1 MNEPNQR
8 RSIDYNLLFLII
20 LLMIISLVALYT
32 IQPTL
37 SAKYAAYNFP
47 LRQLQWYII
56 GSVIGAFVMIID
68 YDRFRKLTWFIYL
81 LGLIP
86 LFMIYFRFP
95 GEIMVEFNNIVR
107 GINLPFIGNVQPAE
121 FMKVIIILTIG
132 HVIASH
138 NEKYKNQT
146 SKSDFGLLIKIL
158 FVIAIP
164 VGLIAL
170 QPDLGSVLVLLAI
183 TSFMVLVSGIQ
194 WRVIL
199 SVIFSGAGF
208 LGLSVIMWRFFPGKI
223 SDFLEDSVFRHVKS
237 RFYGW
242 LQPEQYSDSGYQL
255 TYTMRAI
262 GSGRLFGKGL
272 HGMEVNV
279 PEKHTDMIL
288 TSIGEQFGFIGVSI
302 LIIIYF
308 LLIYRLLH
316 IALASNEPFGS
327 YLIAGIIGMFTY
339 QIFQNIGMSIQL
351 LPITGLPLPF
361 ISYGGSSI
369 LTYLFAIA
377 LALNIHSRT
386 KQYMFEE
393 E

>member
-1 MNEPNQR
+1 MDEQNQKTAL
-8 RSIDYNLLFLII
+8 DYTLLFLTL

-32 IQPTL
+32 VQPTL
-37 SAKYAAYNFP
+37 PSKYANFNFP
-47 LRQLQWYII
+47 LRQLQWYIA
-56 GSVIGAFVMIID
+56 GSILGALIMFID
-68 YDRFRKLTWFIYL
+68 YDRFRKLTWLIYFV
-81 LGLIP
+81 GLIP

-95 GEIMVEFNNIVR
+95 TKLMVEFNDIVR
-107 GINLPFIGNVQPAE
+107 GISIPLLGNIQPAE
-121 FMKVIIILTIG
+121 FMKIVLILTLG

-138 NEKYKNQT
+138 NEKYIQQT
-146 SKSDFGLLIKIL
+146 IKSDLGLLLKVAA
-158 FVIAIP
+158 VICLP
-164 VGLIAL
+164 VGLIGI

-183 TSFMVLVSGIQ
+183 TTFMVLVSGIQ
-194 WRVIL
+194 WRVIFAL
-199 SVIFSGAGF
+199 IFSGGGVI
-208 LGLSVIMWRFFPGKI
+208 GLSVVLWQYFPGKV

-242 LQPEQYSDSGYQL
+242 LHPEQYSDSGYQL

-262 GSGRLFGKGL
+262 GSGRLFGKGF

-288 TSIGEQFGFIGVSI
+288 TSIGEQFGFVGVSL
-302 LIIIYF
+302 LIVVYF
-308 LLIYRLLH
+308 LLVYRLLH
-316 IALASNEPFGS
+316 IAIATNEPFGS
-327 YLIAGIIGMFTY
+327 YLIAGMIGMFTY

-369 LTYLFAIA
+369 LTYLIAIA
-377 LALNIHSRT
+377 LALNVHSRI

-393 E
+393 D